1 MTRQG
6 ALFLLTFSS
15 GVVDAMSYLGLG
27 HIFTANMTG
36 NVVLLG
42 FAVAGVPGL
51 SVARSV
57 LSLAAFLPGAV
68 LGGRLSRRMGSSDE
82 NRWLG
87 TAFIWEG
94 GLLLLAAMSSI
105 WSGEFGSNDSP
116 AIYALIAI
124 TAVAMG
130 VRNSTVRKLAVP
142 DLTTTVLT
150 LTVTGLAADSS
161 LAGGTNPRWA
171 TRLMAT
177 VTLFVGAAIGALL
190 LKQSLA
196 APILLSSVV
205 AFGCAATMYLAPE
218 PALRS
223 KK

>member
-1 MTRQG
+1 MTRRG
-6 ALFLLTFSS
+6 ALFLLTFST
-15 GVVDAMSYLGLG
+15 GVVDAVSYLGLG
-27 HIFTANMTG
+27 HVFTANMTG
-36 NVVLLG
+36 NVALLG
-42 FAVAGVPGL
+42 FTVARVPGL
-51 SVARSV
+51 SAARST
-57 LSLAAFLPGAV
+57 LSLAAFLLGAV
-68 LGGRLSRRMGSSDE
+68 LGGQLGRRMGSSDE
-82 NRWLG
+82 NRWLR

-94 GLLLLAAMSSI
+94 GLLLLAAMSSV
-105 WSGEFGSNDSP
+105 WNGEFRSDDSP

-130 VRNSTVRKLAVP
+130 IRNSTVRKLAVP

-196 APILLSSVV
+196 APMFLSSVV
-205 AFGCAATMYLAPE
+205 AFGCATAMYLAPE

-223 KK
+223 KT

>member
-1 MTRQG
+1 MTRRG
-6 ALFLLTFSS
+6 ALLLLTFSS

-57 LSLAAFLPGAV
+57 LSLAAFLLGAV
-68 LGGRLSRRMGSSDE
+68 FGGRLGRRMSSSDE
-82 NRWLG
+82 NSWLG
-87 TAFIWEG
+87 TAFIFEG
-94 GLLLLAAMSSI
+94 SLLLLAAVSTI
-105 WSGEFGSNDSP
+105 WSGEFRSDDSP

-150 LTVTGLAADSS
+150 LTVTALAADSS
-161 LAGGTNPRWA
+161 LAGGTNPRWG

-177 VTLFVGAAIGALL
+177 MSLFVGAAIGALL

-196 APILLSSVV
+196 APILVSSVV

-223 KK
+223 KT

>member
-1 MTRQG
+1 MTRRG
-6 ALFLLTFSS
+6 ALFLLTFST
-15 GVVDAMSYLGLG
+15 GVVDAVSYLGLG
-27 HIFTANMTG
+27 HIFTANVTG

-42 FAVAGVPGL
+42 FAVAEVPGL
-51 SVARSV
+51 SVARSA
-57 LSLAAFLPGAV
+57 LSLAAFFLGAV
-68 LGGRLSRRMGSSDE
+68 LGGRLGRRMGSSDE

-87 TAFIWEG
+87 TAFSWEG
-94 GLLLLAAMSSI
+94 GLLLLAALLSV
-105 WSGEFGSNDSP
+105 WNGEFTSADSP
-116 AIYALIAI
+116 AIYVLIAI

-130 VRNSTVRKLAVP
+130 VRNSTVRKLAVA

-177 VTLFVGAAIGALL
+177 VTVLVGAAIGALL
-190 LKQSLA
+190 LKRSLA
-196 APILLSSVV
+196 AAILFSSVV
-205 AFGCAATMYLAPE
+205 AFACAATMYLAPE

-223 KK
+223 KT